1 MRDQP
6 DLGMWGSRAAAHF
19 FRRPRVQGFFM
30 PSPLDKSK
38 SSNELPTDLLPV
50 IKKSGILADRQFDEL
65 RNRVLAGELPFEP
78 KLLATKLV
86 RDKVLTEYQARRFLG
101 NKSHGLMVGK
111 YVIHD
116 RLGSGS
122 MGRVYKAQHQ
132 LMGRLVA
139 LKIIAPEIV
148 TNQRVVAR
156 FQREMRMVGRLDHPN
171 VVRAFDADQAG
182 NILYIVMEYVS
193 GQSLGQRYRSSGPL
207 SPVDVVN
214 YAAQAALGLAHAHD
228 QGIVHRDIKP
238 SNLLLSEDLTIKV
251 LDLGL
256 GVLMEADEQSS
267 FATADGIAVGTIDY
281 MSPEQALGREVDG
294 RSDLYS
300 LGCSMYHLIS
310 GRLPFPGDT
319 PVDRLGKRIGGR
331 PTPILNHIPDLPSPL
346 VQVLDRLLA
355 TRPQDRY
362 QSAKEAAEALQ
373 GLIRKKPGPSARVI
387 SEPSPPP
394 PAAPPPPPQVITVS
408 PDYARWFRPLASF
421 ALASPHGSL
430 AALIGLSLAIFGAG
444 YVTAMMMR

>member
-1 MRDQP
+1 
-6 DLGMWGSRAAAHF
+6 
-19 FRRPRVQGFFM
+19 M
-30 PSPLDKSK
+30 PSPLDKPK
-38 SSNELPTDLLPV
+38 SSNELPSDLLPV
-50 IKKSGILADRQFDEL
+50 IKKSGILPDRQFDEL

-101 NKSHGLMVGK
+101 NKSHGLMVGR

-139 LKIIAPEIV
+139 LKIIAPEII
-148 TNQRVVAR
+148 TNERVVAR

-214 YAAQAALGLAHAHD
+214 YASQAALGLAHAHD

-238 SNLLLSEDLTIKV
+238 SNLLLSDDLTIKV

-319 PVDRLGKRIGGR
+319 PVDRLGKRISGR
-331 PTPILNHIPDLPSPL
+331 PTPILSHNPDLPSPL

-362 QSAKEAAEALQ
+362 QTANEAAEALQ
-373 GLIRKKPGPSARVI
+373 GLIRKKSAPATRVVL
-387 SEPSPPP
+387 EPSPAPP
-394 PAAPPPPPQVITVS
+394 EPAPPPPPQIVTVS
-408 PDYARWFRPLASF
+408 PDYAGWFRPLASF
-421 ALASPHGSL
+421 ALASPHGAL
-430 AALIGLSLAIFGAG
+430 AALIGLSVAIFGAG
-444 YVTAMMMR
+444 FVTAMMLR

>member
-1 MRDQP
+1 
-6 DLGMWGSRAAAHF
+6 
-19 FRRPRVQGFFM
+19 M

-373 GLIRKKPGPSARVI
+373 GLIRKKPGPSARVV

-421 ALASPHGSL
+421 ALASPHGAL
-430 AALIGLSLAIFGAG
+430 AMLVGLSLVLFGAG
-444 YVTAMMMR
+444 FVTAMMMR